1 MSHRGFSRNKSSNR
15 RYFRVENDGRL
26 VALEQ
31 GEEGKSGTAFDAR
44 CATPQEKEAW
54 VHQTFERIS
63 EQYDLMNDLESFGLH
78 RAWKRALI
86 SGVKALEPQAVL
98 DVASGTGD
106 IALAL
111 AHALLQAQVT
121 GLDFSKNMLDVAR
134 KRALVDGSLGDGS
147 HLSFVQGN
155 AMDMPFESDSFDV
168 VVISFGLRNMPDYQR
183 AIEEMAR
190 VLRPGGSLF
199 CLEASYPTA
208 PIIKPAFRVYFKHV
222 MPQMARLVTRK
233 PAEYRWLNDSTELFL
248 SKPQLAALMER
259 CGLSNVRCRS
269 FALGTAALHHGIKP

>member
-1 MSHRGFSRNKSSNR
+1 
-15 RYFRVENDGRL
+15 V
-26 VALEQ
+26 EQ
-31 GEEGKSGTAFDAR
+31 GGEGRSGSGFDAR
-44 CATPQEKEAW
+44 SATPRQKEAW

-63 EQYDLMNDLESFGLH
+63 ERYDLMNDLESFGMH

-111 AHALLQAQVT
+111 VQAMPRAQVT

-134 KRALVDGSLGDGS
+134 RRVLASRSLGDEAR
-147 HLSFVQGN
+147 LSFVQGN

-183 AIEEMAR
+183 SLEEMAR

-208 PIIKPAFRVYFKHV
+208 PIIKPTFRLYFKHI
-222 MPQMARLVTRK
+222 MPQMARLVTHK
-233 PAEYRWLNDSTELFL
+233 SAEYRWLNDSTELFL

-259 CGLSNVRCRS
+259 CGLSSVRYRS
-269 FALGTAALHHGIKP
+269 FALGAAALHHGVKPL